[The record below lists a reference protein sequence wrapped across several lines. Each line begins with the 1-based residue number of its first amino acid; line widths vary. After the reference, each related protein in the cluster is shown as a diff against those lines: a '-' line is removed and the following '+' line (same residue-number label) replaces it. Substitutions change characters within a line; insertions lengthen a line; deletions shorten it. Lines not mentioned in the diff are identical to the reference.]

1 MNKHAIKP
9 LLSEVL
15 RPRSLSDLVLDDR
28 LKKRLE
34 RFIHDKTIMN
44 MTFYGSPGVGKTS
57 AARILL
63 TEIDADFLELNGSLS
78 DGDKKIVRRIE
89 MFAGT
94 HSLISKSKVVFIEEA
109 DKLTKDVQ
117 EALRYVIENTSD
129 NCRYI
134 LTVNDIS
141 KITDAIKSRCI
152 PICFDPP
159 RNQINVLIDRAIVVY
174 QVKLHEHGVDL
185 DDCIIR
191 DVIQTYFPDFRS
203 IANHFQMEM

>member
-1 MNKHAIKP
+1 MNNPSMKP
-9 LLSEVL
+9 LLSEIL
-15 RPRSLSDLVLDDR
+15 RPQKLSDLVIDDCLR
-28 LKKRLE
+28 KRL
-34 RFIHDKTIMN
+34 DKFVQDDTIIN
-44 MTFYGSPGVGKTS
+44 VTFYGSPGVGKTS
-57 AARILL
+57 AARIILS
-63 TEIDADFLELNGSLS
+63 EIDADVLELNGSLS

-89 MFAGT
+89 LFAGSY
-94 HSLISKSKVVFIEEA
+94 SLLHKKKVVFIEEA

-117 EALRYVIENTSD
+117 EALRYVIENSSD

-141 KITDAIKSRCI
+141 KITDAIKSRCM

-159 RNQINVLIDRAIVVY
+159 RNQINAMIDKAIETYRQRLRSNDVY
-174 QVKLHEHGVDL
+174 I
-185 DDCIIR
+185 DDYIIR